1 MLTQFTDQQTE
12 HYLTEILAQENVSS
26 DELIKNL
33 IYDRWCVLQTE
44 LPEPLPEAPKRK
56 SSKQAIAE
64 FVRKKNSRPVRA
76 SVD

>member
-33 IYDRWCVLQTE
+33 IYDRWCVLQAE
-44 LPEPLPEAPKRK
+44 QPEAPKRK
-56 SSKQAIAE
+56 NSKQAIAE

-76 SVD
+76 LVD